1 MRHGRLSFD
10 FSVIHLAAGGILMAF
25 VAALA
30 TSCGHMT
37 PTSRSID
44 RVRYRVDNALST
56 NAHRIVS
63 GPVRLQLR
71 YNPCPCDVVLQVEA
85 KIYDRWQYV
94 RLTGRREKVAR
105 LIDHVAEGDSK
116 TPFEA
121 LVILESALYHS
132 PSGQN
137 YYTLQLVDDQTIGNL
152 ND

>member
-1 MRHGRLSFD
+1 M
-10 FSVIHLAAGGILMAF
+10 IAWM
-25 VAALA
+25 AALA

-71 YNPCPCDVVLQVEA
+71 YNPCPCDDVLQVEA

-94 RLTGRREKVAR
+94 RLTGRREKVAS
-105 LIDHVAEGDSK
+105 LIAPLAAGDSRK
-116 TPFEA
+116 PIEA

-132 PSGQN
+132 PSGQD
-137 YYTLQLVDDQTIGNL
+137 YYTLQLVDD
-152 ND
+152 